1 MIQISRYQ
9 QFIELNGLQKEFEN
23 FLQYSP
29 DTTMYLKNKL
39 KNISSTTEAW
49 KNFVDDTDVVENVC
63 GYIDESYDLL
73 LKDLESDSKRVFREK
88 FGKPGSLLWKEFQFM
103 VIRNLKN
110 DGCFNQLE
118 NKDIFDDDFEDSAGG
133 CDEVVQQEAFK
144 VLQTILK

>member
-1 MIQISRYQ
+1 
-9 QFIELNGLQKEFEN
+9 
-23 FLQYSP
+23 
-29 DTTMYLKNKL
+29 
-39 KNISSTTEAW
+39 
-49 KNFVDDTDVVENVC
+49 
-63 GYIDESYDLL
+63 
-73 LKDLESDSKRVFREK
+73 
-88 FGKPGSLLWKEFQFM
+88 M